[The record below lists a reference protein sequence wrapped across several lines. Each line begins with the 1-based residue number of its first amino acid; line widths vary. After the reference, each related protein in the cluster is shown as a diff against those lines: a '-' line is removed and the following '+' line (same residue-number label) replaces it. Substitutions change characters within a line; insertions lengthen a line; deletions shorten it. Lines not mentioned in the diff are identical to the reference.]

1 MSYREKQNQVWDLKL
16 VTPTCIV
23 YLAMASSVDWPFPE
37 KLCNIMDN
45 IILATIHLRKFN
57 LMLAEFCSLTIPTT
71 TDLKLS
77 KISGKRGLNEDL
89 KTPEI
94 KP

>member
-1 MSYREKQNQVWDLKL
+1 
-16 VTPTCIV
+16 
-23 YLAMASSVDWPFPE
+23 
-37 KLCNIMDN
+37 MD
-45 IILATIHLRKFN
+45 IILAIIHLRKFSIT
-57 LMLAEFCSLTIPTT
+57 LAEFCSLVIPIK

-77 KISGKRGLNEDL
+77 KISGKVGLNEDL